1 MKILTVVTTLLF
13 STYSFAS
20 NVQVGTIT
28 KIDDYYERKVD
39 FGLCGDVSI
48 TQALMS
54 CAMESL
60 QVNDKFRLVTIRS
73 IQGKN
78 FEYKVE
84 TKYIANHKVGDKI
97 QIDEK

>member
-1 MKILTVVTTLLF
+1 MKNLLIFTTLIF
-13 STYSFAS
+13 SIHSFAS

-48 TQALMS
+48 TQALIS

-60 QVNDKFRLVTIRS
+60 QVNDKFRLVTIRNS
-73 IQGKN
+73 QGKN

-84 TKYIANHKVGDKI
+84 TRYITNHKVGDKI